1 MAEAHEAVA
10 FSFSVGH
17 EGFNV
22 DVSYD
27 VFKALFYAGYR
38 SWKLRCRRTLNSLY
52 NSLYP
57 GHPSRGIACC
67 GVVAGL
73 YFKGYDP
80 SFHIIDWLESNIFR
94 RYLQPRNGKIL
105 ACIVF
110 GGGGYILFIQLRQY
124 TLKKLF
130 SYHGWMYQE
139 HGKNIGLVPKIWSV
153 LVKLCVGRNPS
164 LFSCQN
170 FLPSLPLPSLDE
182 TLRRYLRSVR
192 PLYDDNEYQR
202 MEKLA
207 EEFKQTIGRKLQRY
221 LWLKWIISTNYVS
234 DWWEK
239 FIYLRGRSPIMVNSN
254 FYGLDAIYIRPT
266 TIQTARAANLT
277 CAAFRYRTELDH
289 ENIKPLMI
297 QKFVPLCSSQYERQ
311 FNTVRIPGKE
321 TDKIIHYAD
330 SHHVAVYHKG
340 RWYKVF
346 MFYKDNLLQPCEL
359 QLQLDEIIRDTTP
372 PNYGEEHLAALT
384 AGERPLWAEARETYF
399 SSGVNRYSLE
409 AIEKAAFVLIL
420 DDEDFEIGTSMTGKL
435 DDYACAI
442 LHGKAYNRWFDK
454 SFNFIV
460 SRNAVFGFNVEH
472 SWADAPITG
481 HLAEYVLS
489 EDIMNY
495 GYDALGNTCG
505 TPRFTALKPIKLKWN
520 IPESCNL
527 MIEKSLVQATKVYND
542 VDLHIYVQDSYG
554 KGFMKKHRL
563 SPDAYIQMSLQ
574 LAHYRDSGHFNLTYE
589 ASMTRLFRDGR
600 TETVRSCSIESSHWV
615 KAMEDPTVSK
625 VERIKLLRAACDHH
639 QLQYRDAMSG
649 KGIDR
654 HLFCLYVVSK
664 YLNLDSPFLHQVL
677 QEPWKLS
684 TSQTATTYDDKR
696 LTKLMSQKPDLA
708 EKMALDRL
716 KNIAAAGGGFGPTPA
731 SYEDRYPQFNRKKK
745 GIKAGGGFG
754 PVAADGYGVSYIIT
768 SEDLIFFHISS
779 NKSSAETDS
788 KRFGQRIQ
796 QAMQDMRELLESESK
811 SASSSKNEKKISTV
825 APSTDQ
831 PA

>member
-10 FSFSVGH
+10 FSFTVGH

-57 GHPSRGIACC
+57 GHPLRGIACC
-67 GVVAGL
+67 GLVAGL

-80 SFHIIDWLESNIFR
+80 SFQLIDWLESNVFQ
-94 RYLQPRNGKIL
+94 RYLQQRNGKIL
-105 ACIVF
+105 ACIVV
-110 GGGGYILFIQLRQY
+110 GGGIYIVFIQLRQY

-139 HGKNIGLVPKIWSV
+139 YGKDLGLVPKIWGG
-153 LVKLCVGRNPS
+153 LVKLCVGHNPS
-164 LFSCQN
+164 LYSCQN

-182 TLRRYLRSVR
+182 TLQRYLRSVR
-192 PLYDDNEYQR
+192 PLCDDIEYQR

-221 LWLKWIISTNYVS
+221 LWLKWLISTNYVS

-311 FNTVRIPGKE
+311 FNTVRVPGKE
-321 TDKIIHYAD
+321 TDKIIHYSD

-346 MFYKDNLLQPCEL
+346 MFYKDNLLEPCEL

-372 PNYGEEHLAALT
+372 PANGEEHLAALT

-399 SSGVNRYSLE
+399 RSGVNRYALE

-420 DDEDFEIGTSMTGKL
+420 DDEEFAIGTSMTGKF
-435 DDYACAI
+435 DDYARAI

-454 SFNFIV
+454 SFNFVV
-460 SRNAVFGFNVEH
+460 SKNAVFGFNVEH
-472 SWADAPITG
+472 SWADAPISG
-481 HLAEYVLS
+481 HMVEYVLS
-489 EDIMNY
+489 EDIMYY
-495 GYDALGNTCG
+495 GYDELGNTCG

-520 IPESCNL
+520 IPESCNI
-527 MIEKSLVQATKVYND
+527 MIERSLDQARKVYDD
-542 VDLHIYVQDSYG
+542 VDLHVYVQDGYG
-554 KGFMKKHRL
+554 KGFMKKQKL
-563 SPDAYIQMSLQ
+563 SPDAYIQMALQ
-574 LAHYRDSGHFNLTYE
+574 LAHYRDSGRFNLTYE

-600 TETVRSCSIESSHWV
+600 TETVRSCSIESSLWV
-615 KAMEDPTVSK
+615 QSMEDPTITKS
-625 VERIKLLRAACDHH
+625 ERIKLLRAACDYH
-639 QLQYRDAMSG
+639 QQQYRDAMSG

-664 YLNLDSPFLHQVL
+664 FLNLDSPFLHQVL

-684 TSQTATTYDDKR
+684 TSQV
-696 LTKLMSQKPDLA
+696 
-708 EKMALDRL
+708 
-716 KNIAAAGGGFGPTPA
+716 A
-731 SYEDRYPQFNRKKK
+731 S
-745 GIKAGGGFG
+745 
-754 PVAADGYGVSYIIT
+754 DGYGVSYIIT

-779 NKSSAETDS
+779 NKSSPETDS
-788 KRFGQRIQ
+788 KRFGQRIK
-796 QAMQDMRELLESESK
+796 QAMDDMRELLEGQSS
-811 SASSSKNEKKISTV
+811 SASSGTNEKKFFNA
-825 APSTDQ
+825 APSNDQ

>member
-10 FSFSVGH
+10 FSFTVGH

-27 VFKALFYAGYR
+27 VFRALFYAAYR

-57 GHPSRGIACC
+57 GHPLRGIASC
-67 GVVAGL
+67 GIVAGL

-80 SFHIIDWLESNIFR
+80 SFQLIDWLESNVFR
-94 RYLQPRNGKIL
+94 RYLQPHNGKIL
-105 ACIVF
+105 ACIVV
-110 GGGGYILFIQLRQY
+110 GGGAYIVFIQLRQY

-139 HGKNIGLVPKIWSV
+139 HGKDIGLVPKVWSV
-153 LVKLCVGRNPS
+153 LVKLCVGHNPS

-170 FLPSLPLPSLDE
+170 LLPSLPLPSLDE
-182 TLRRYLRSVR
+182 TLQRYLRSVR
-192 PLYDDNEYQR
+192 PLYDDAEYQR

-221 LWLKWIISTNYVS
+221 LWLKWLISTNYVS

-321 TDKIIHYAD
+321 ADKIIHYSD
-330 SHHVAVYHKG
+330 SHHIAVYHKG

-346 MFYKDNLLQPCEL
+346 MFYKDHLLEPCEL

-372 PNYGEEHLAALT
+372 PAYGEEHLAALT
-384 AGERPLWAEARETYF
+384 AGERPLWAEARETF
-399 SSGVNRYSLE
+399 FRSGVNRYSLE

-420 DDEDFEIGTSMTGKL
+420 DDEDFDIGTSMTGKL
-435 DDYACAI
+435 DDYAHAI
-442 LHGKAYNRWFDK
+442 LHGKGYNRWFDK

-460 SRNAVFGFNVEH
+460 SKNAVFGFNVEH

-489 EDIMNY
+489 EDIMYY
-495 GYDALGNTCG
+495 GYDELGNTHG

-520 IPESCNL
+520 ISENCNV
-527 MIEKSLVQATKVYND
+527 MIERSLAQATKVYND
-542 VDLHIYVQDSYG
+542 VDLHIYVQDAYG
-554 KGFMKKHRL
+554 KGFMKKQKL
-563 SPDAYIQMSLQ
+563 SPDAYIQMALQ

-600 TETVRSCSIESSHWV
+600 TETVRSCSIESSLWV
-615 KAMEDPTVSK
+615 KSMEDPTVTK
-625 VERIKLLRAACDHH
+625 AERIKLLRAACDYH
-639 QLQYRDAMSG
+639 QHQYRDAMSG

-684 TSQTATTYDDKR
+684 TSQTPTVYDDQR
-696 LTKLMSQKPDLA
+696 LTKFMSQRSELA
-708 EKMALDRL
+708 EKIGLDRV
-716 KNIAAAGGGFGPTPA
+716 KNIAA
-731 SYEDRYPQFNRKKK
+731 
-745 GIKAGGGFG
+745 AGGGFG

-779 NKSSAETDS
+779 NKSSPETDS
-788 KRFGQRIQ
+788 IRFGKRIR
-796 QAMQDMRELLESESK
+796 QAMDDMRDLLEGQSSN
-811 SASSSKNEKKISTV
+811 ASSGVNEKKFSNV

>member
-10 FSFSVGH
+10 FSFTVGH

-27 VFKALFYAGYR
+27 VFRALFYAAYR

-57 GHPSRGIACC
+57 GHPLRGIASC
-67 GVVAGL
+67 GFVAGL

-80 SFHIIDWLESNIFR
+80 SFQLIDWLESNVFR

-105 ACIVF
+105 ACIVV
-110 GGGGYILFIQLRQY
+110 GGGAYIVFIQLRQY

-139 HGKNIGLVPKIWSV
+139 HGKDIGLVPKVWSV
-153 LVKLCVGRNPS
+153 LVKLCVGHNPS

-170 FLPSLPLPSLDE
+170 LLPSLPLPSLDE
-182 TLRRYLRSVR
+182 TLQRYLRSVR
-192 PLYDDNEYQR
+192 PLYEDAEYQR

-221 LWLKWIISTNYVS
+221 LWLKWLISTNYVS

-321 TDKIIHYAD
+321 ADKIIHYSD
-330 SHHVAVYHKG
+330 SHHIAVYHKG

-346 MFYKDNLLQPCEL
+346 MFYKDHLLEPCEL

-372 PNYGEEHLAALT
+372 PAYGEEHLAALT
-384 AGERPLWAEARETYF
+384 AGERPLWAEARETF
-399 SSGVNRYSLE
+399 FRSGVNRYSLE

-420 DDEDFEIGTSMTGKL
+420 DDEDFDIGTSMTGKL
-435 DDYACAI
+435 DDYAHAI
-442 LHGKAYNRWFDK
+442 LHGKGYNRWFDK

-460 SRNAVFGFNVEH
+460 SKNAVFGFNVEH

-489 EDIMNY
+489 EDIMYY
-495 GYDALGNTCG
+495 GYDELGNTHG

-520 IPESCNL
+520 IPENCNV
-527 MIEKSLVQATKVYND
+527 MIERSLAQATKVYND
-542 VDLHIYVQDSYG
+542 VDLHIYVQDAYG
-554 KGFMKKHRL
+554 KGFMKKQKL
-563 SPDAYIQMSLQ
+563 SPDAYIQMALQ

-600 TETVRSCSIESSHWV
+600 TETVRSCSIESSLWV
-615 KAMEDPTVSK
+615 KSMEDPTVTK
-625 VERIKLLRAACDHH
+625 AERIKLLRAACDYH
-639 QLQYRDAMSG
+639 QHQYRDAMSG

-684 TSQTATTYDDKR
+684 TSQ
-696 LTKLMSQKPDLA
+696 
-708 EKMALDRL
+708 
-716 KNIAAAGGGFGPTPA
+716 
-731 SYEDRYPQFNRKKK
+731 
-745 GIKAGGGFG
+745 
-754 PVAADGYGVSYIIT
+754 VAADGYGVSYIIT

-779 NKSSAETDS
+779 NKSSPETDS
-788 KRFGQRIQ
+788 IRFGKRIR
-796 QAMQDMRELLESESK
+796 QAMDDMRDLLEGQSSN
-811 SASSSKNEKKISTV
+811 ASSGVNGKKFSNV